1 MEKLIAALSKFNKG
15 FCKVC
20 KALAGLCVAAFTLV
34 TFAQVIG
41 RNFLKIPM
49 IWSID
54 VCTLMF
60 TWCVFLGCIMG
71 VYYRSHYRIE
81 LFPER
86 LVIANTCMDIF
97 SDVLCGLFY
106 YWLIKYGIAY
116 VKIGMR
122 GIMESMRLP
131 KGYLY
136 LVVPVAAAVM
146 FWMNIQIFLEDLHKL
161 IGLLKRPKTAE

>member
-20 KALAGLCVAAFTLV
+20 KAVAGLCTAVFTLV
-34 TFAQVIG
+34 TFGQVIG

-49 IWSID
+49 IWSMDI
-54 VCTLMF
+54 CTLMF

-86 LVIANTCMDIF
+86 LKKTNVIMDLFADI
-97 SDVLCGLFY
+97 LCGIFY
-106 YWLIKYGIAY
+106 YWLVQYGIKYTE
-116 VKIGMR
+116 IGMR
-122 GIMESMRLP
+122 GIMESTRWP

-136 LVVPVAAAVM
+136 VVVPIAGAIM
-146 FWMNIQIFLEDLHKL
+146 FWMNIQIFLEDIHKL
-161 IGLLKRPKTAE
+161 IGLLKQPKTAE